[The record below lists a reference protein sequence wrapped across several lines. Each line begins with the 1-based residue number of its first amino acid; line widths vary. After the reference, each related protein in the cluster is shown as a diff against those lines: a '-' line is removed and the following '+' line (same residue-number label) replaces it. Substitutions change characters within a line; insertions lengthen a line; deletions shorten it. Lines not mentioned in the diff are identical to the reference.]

1 MKTEEIEIPW
11 CQEDAPRTVL
21 GLLNDY
27 ETDSSRFVGGCVR
40 NRLMNEDK
48 SLDFD
53 IATKFEPQEATEIL
67 ERGGLQVIQTGVSHG
82 TVTAICEK
90 MSFEVTTLRRDVVT
104 DGRHAK
110 VKFTDDWTED
120 AKRRDFTFN
129 ALYYDGVRTVYD
141 PTEQGIDDAR
151 KRRVIFIGDPND
163 RLREDYLRILRFF
176 RLNAQFQL
184 ECYEEGLRACQKNR
198 DGLRKVSRERVWKE
212 FRILL
217 RRSAN
222 PYQTLVRM
230 YDTGVLELVLPHI
243 DKEKLFSKPAA
254 LFESSIRTKPDV
266 LQKIM
271 AVIQRSEI
279 SAAETAD
286 TLRLSNVLRKRLTMW
301 AKCEFDFEIGRSN
314 EEWRKLVAR
323 TTKEG
328 FFDLVFSFVP
338 ESRVGE
344 WAKVME
350 TIEAWN
356 MPPLP
361 VNGNDVAGVGFVEQG
376 IGEVLRELRE
386 VWIESDFKYS
396 KEQLIVI
403 AERRFQSMAI

>member
-1 MKTEEIEIPW
+1 MKTEEIEISW
-11 CQEDAPRTVL
+11 CQGDAPRKVL

-27 ETDSSRFVGGCVR
+27 EPDSSRFVGGCVR
-40 NRLMNEDK
+40 NRLMNEGR

-67 ERGGLQVIQTGVSHG
+67 ERGGLPVIQTGVSHG
-82 TVTAICEK
+82 TVTAVCEQK
-90 MSFEVTTLRRDVVT
+90 SFEITTLRRDVVT

-110 VKFTDDWTED
+110 VKFTDDWIED

-129 ALYYDGVRTVYD
+129 ALYYDGIRTVYD

-151 KRRVIFIGDPND
+151 KRRVIFIGDAND

-184 ECYEEGLRACQKNR
+184 ECYEEGLRACRTNR
-198 DGLRKVSRERVWKE
+198 DGLRNVSRERVWKE
-212 FRILL
+212 FRTLL

-222 PYQTLVRM
+222 PYQALVRM
-230 YDTGVLELVLPHI
+230 YDTGVLEMVLPHI

-254 LFESSIRTKPDV
+254 LFESSGRKEPDE
-266 LQKIM
+266 LQKLM
-271 AVIQRSEI
+271 AIIQRSEV
-279 SAAETAD
+279 SASETAD
-286 TLRLSNVLRKRLTMW
+286 TLRLSNALRKRLNMW

-338 ESRVGE
+338 ENSFGE
-344 WAKVME
+344 WEKVME
-350 TIEAWN
+350 NVKEWN
-356 MPPLP
+356 MPTLP
-361 VNGNDVAGVGFVEQG
+361 VDGNDVAGVGFVERR

-403 AERRFQSMAI
+403 AERRFKSMAI

>member
-11 CQEDAPRTVL
+11 CQEDAPRKVL

-27 ETDSSRFVGGCVR
+27 EPDSSRFVGGCVR
-40 NRLMNEDK
+40 NSLMNEGR

-90 MSFEVTTLRRDVVT
+90 TSFEITTLRRDVVT

-110 VKFTDDWTED
+110 VKFTDDWIED

-141 PTEQGIDDAR
+141 PTGQGIDDAR
-151 KRRVIFIGDPND
+151 KRRVIFIGDAND

-184 ECYEEGLRACQKNR
+184 ECYEEGLRACRKNR
-198 DGLRKVSRERVWKE
+198 DGLRLVSRERVWKE
-212 FRILL
+212 FRTLL

-222 PYQTLVRM
+222 PYQTLVKM
-230 YDTGVLELVLPHI
+230 YETGVLELVLPHI
-243 DKEKLFSKPAA
+243 DKEKLFAKPAA
-254 LFESSIRTKPDV
+254 LFESSARKKPDE

-271 AVIQRSEI
+271 AVIQRSEV
-279 SAAETAD
+279 SASETAD
-286 TLRLSNVLRKRLTMW
+286 TLRLSNAHRKRLSIW

-328 FFDLVFSFVP
+328 FFDQVFSFVL
-338 ESRVGE
+338 ESHVGE
-344 WAKVME
+344 WEKVME
-350 TIEAWN
+350 IVEEWDV
-356 MPPLP
+356 PPLP
-361 VNGNDVAGVGFVEQG
+361 VDGNDIAGVGFVERG
-376 IGEVLRELRE
+376 IGEVLKELRG

-396 KEQLIVI
+396 KQQLIEI
-403 AERRFQSMAI
+403 AEQRFKSMAI